1 MAASYPVSYLGKLAF
16 FFTAYLGQHTPVGFI
31 WLALPV
37 IFRKSGFPLSQIG
50 LLGILYTPWAL
61 KFLYAPVVDRFSL
74 PSLLFGGRKKA
85 WILFGRIIALVFLY
99 ILSFCPPET
108 GVLQSCVLIFIIN
121 TAFALGDIALDG
133 VSTNSFTPSQRS
145 WGAGIQ
151 ITGNFTGFMVGGG
164 VFLIVFQHLGWSVS
178 LKLLTLFLFLL
189 SLPLLFIREN
199 GGGVA
204 DGTKETVRLNVAGFV
219 RQRQTI
225 GFFFFLLLMA
235 LVLKTGY
242 QLRMTMLFDL
252 GISPVKIGTWML
264 WAGSPVAIIGTFLG
278 SSLSRNIPS
287 GRLFTAGCLWA
298 AAVAVMSW
306 LLAEGI
312 CRGTAFIAL
321 TMGMEQ
327 ILMGTMMASIYGLIL
342 GISAGPQSATNF
354 GILCGTQHL
363 TTFLAVY
370 LGGWAGQYLGYA
382 TVFAMMTPLC
392 LVVIFLLRLLFA
404 GSLRSLDTMLVF
416 SSSPKK

>member
-1 MAASYPVSYLGKLAF
+1 MVAFYPVSYPAKLIF

-50 LLGILYTPWAL
+50 LLRILYTPWAM
-61 KFLYAPVVDRFSL
+61 KFLYAPIVDRFSL
-74 PSLLFGGRKKA
+74 PFPGKKRV
-85 WILFGRIIALVFLY
+85 WILLGRIIALVFLY
-99 ILSFCPPET
+99 ILSFHPPET
-108 GVLQSCVLIFIIN
+108 GVFQSCILIFTIN

-133 VSTNSFTPSQRS
+133 VSANSFTPSQRA

-199 GGGVA
+199 GSVA
-204 DGTKETVRLNVAGFV
+204 DAAEESGRLDVAGFV
-219 RQRQTI
+219 YQRQTI
-225 GFFFFLLLMA
+225 GFFLFLLFMA

-252 GISPVKIGTWML
+252 GVSPVKIGTLML

-278 SSLSRNIPS
+278 SYLSCNIS
-287 GRLFTAGCLWA
+287 SCRLFVTGCLWA
-298 AAVAVMSW
+298 AVVAVMSW
-306 LLAEGI
+306 LLAVGI

-327 ILMGTMMASIYGLIL
+327 ILMGTMMAAIYGLIL

-354 GILCGTQHL
+354 GILCGMQHL

-382 TVFAMMTPLC
+382 TVFTMMTALC
-392 LVVIFLLRLLFA
+392 LMIIFFLRLLFA

-416 SSSPKK
+416 SRFQKE

>member
-1 MAASYPVSYLGKLAF
+1 M
-16 FFTAYLGQHTPVGFI
+16 
-31 WLALPV
+31 
-37 IFRKSGFPLSQIG
+37 
-50 LLGILYTPWAL
+50 
-61 KFLYAPVVDRFSL
+61 D
-74 PSLLFGGRKKA
+74 
-85 WILFGRIIALVFLY
+85 
-99 ILSFCPPET
+99 SFW
-108 GVLQSCVLIFIIN
+108 IIN

-133 VSTNSFTPSQRS
+133 VSANSFTPSQRS

-189 SLPLLFIREN
+189 SLPLLFIMEN
-199 GGGVA
+199 ERVA
-204 DGTKETVRLNVAGFV
+204 DGSKEPVRLDVAGFV
-219 RQRQTI
+219 GQRQTI
-225 GFFFFLLLMA
+225 GFFLFLLLMA

-252 GISPVKIGTWML
+252 GISPVKIGTLML

-278 SSLSRNIPS
+278 SFLSRNIS
-287 GRLFTAGCLWA
+287 SCRLFIAGCLWA

-312 CRGTAFIAL
+312 CRGTTFIAL

-327 ILMGTMMASIYGLIL
+327 ILMGTMMAAIYGLIL

-382 TVFAMMTPLC
+382 TVFAMMTALC
-392 LVVIFLLRLLFA
+392 LTVIFLLRLLFA
-404 GSLRSLDTMLVF
+404 GNLRSLDTMLVF
-416 SSSPKK
+416 SSSSKNRRNKNERIC